1 MNKFLTYSIS
11 SSVNNNINYS
21 LKVYHEASQM
31 HPSPF
36 IWALISKSLKT
47 APTAPKDSEI
57 ILSSDY
63 SLMELLQKIKS
74 DEWRNKIRR
83 IVVLVLGSNY
93 LIYFIIFAPC
103 LMLPIHLQI
112 YKGSKFRPCWK
123 EEYQCTTIYISSPKF
138 LRGFSGHL

>member
-1 MNKFLTYSIS
+1 MKNIKELKKFLTNSIS
-11 SSVNNNINYS
+11 SSDKNNINHS

-63 SLMELLQKIKS
+63 SLMELLQKINS

-83 IVVLVLGSNY
+83 VVVLVLGFNH
-93 LIYFIIFAPC
+93 LIYFIIFASC
-103 LMLPIHLQI
+103 LMIPI
-112 YKGSKFRPCWK
+112 YF
-123 EEYQCTTIYISSPKF
+123 
-138 LRGFSGHL
+138 

>member
-1 MNKFLTYSIS
+1 
-11 SSVNNNINYS
+11 
-21 LKVYHEASQM
+21 M

-47 APTAPKDSEI
+47 SPTPPKDSEI

-83 IVVLVLGSNY
+83 VVVLVLG
-93 LIYFIIFAPC
+93 LIY
-103 LMLPIHLQI
+103 
-112 YKGSKFRPCWK
+112 
-123 EEYQCTTIYISSPKF
+123 
-138 LRGFSGHL
+138 

>member
-1 MNKFLTYSIS
+1 
-11 SSVNNNINYS
+11 
-21 LKVYHEASQM
+21 M

-83 IVVLVLGSNY
+83 VVVLGGVPMYDY
-93 LIYFIIFAPC
+93 LHQQSEIPTRVFWTFINADC
-103 LMLPIHLQI
+103 KADRLVKSLD
-112 YKGSKFRPCWK
+112 KSKFKR
-123 EEYQCTTIYISSPKF
+123 ISSESVNDMPILKGPQEEINQ
-138 LRGFSGHL
+138 LSGEKVQYEVEVWTNYNSSAF